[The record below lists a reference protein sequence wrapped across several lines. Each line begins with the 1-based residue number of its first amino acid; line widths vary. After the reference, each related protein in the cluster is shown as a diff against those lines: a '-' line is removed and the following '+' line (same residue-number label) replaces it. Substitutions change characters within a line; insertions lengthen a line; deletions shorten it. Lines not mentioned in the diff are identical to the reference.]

1 MSAEIR
7 PIKTLAEEALAKSYA
22 GAKAT
27 LPGGKE
33 IESRRDAAFRQFE
46 SGGLPH
52 RRIEQWKYTD
62 LRTYLREAKPLAG
75 APDAA
80 ALKRAQTAGAT
91 FSTANARRLVF
102 VDGSFA
108 AELSDLADLEPGLT
122 IMSLADAL
130 ARGVPEVM
138 ARLSEPGPAD
148 GDLAFSLNTSFMG
161 DGAVIAVEAAK
172 RIDRPIHLVFA
183 YTSEQAAAFFARS
196 LLFLGDGAQLTLLE
210 SHEGPD
216 GPDYQANSA
225 LDIAIGEAAVLH
237 HVKVGFEGNKALHI
251 STVTATLGK
260 DAKLHDFSLVAGG
273 ALVRNQFFVK
283 CAGTGVNVKLGGAS
297 LLKGNQHA
305 DTTLIMDHA
314 VSSCESR
321 ELFKSVLDDNARSV
335 FQGKIIVRPDAQ
347 KTDARMMTQAL
358 LLSETA
364 EANAKPELEIFA
376 DDVQCGH
383 GATVGELDETL
394 KFYLMARGVP
404 AKEAEALLIE
414 AFIGEAVDAVENE
427 SVQEAL
433 RGAVS
438 AKLATRA

>member
-7 PIKTLAEEALAKSYA
+7 PIKTPAEETIAKSFA

-27 LPGGKE
+27 LPGGKD
-33 IESRRDAAFRQFE
+33 IEARRDAAFRQFE
-46 SGGLPH
+46 AAGLPH

-62 LRTYLREAKPLAG
+62 LRTYMREAKPLAG

-80 ALKRAQTAGAT
+80 ALQRASTAGAT
-91 FSTANARRLVF
+91 FTAIKARRLVF

-108 AELSDLADLEPGLT
+108 AELSDLTELEPGLKIT
-122 IMSLADAL
+122 SLANAL
-130 ARGVPEVM
+130 ARGLPQVM
-138 ARLSEPGPAD
+138 QRLSEPGPAE

-161 DGAVIAVEAAK
+161 DGAVIEVESAK
-172 RIDRPIHLVFA
+172 RIERPIHLVFA

-196 LLFLGDGAQLTLLE
+196 LVLLGDCAQLTLLE

-216 GPDYQANSA
+216 GLDYQANSA
-225 LDIAIGEAAVLH
+225 LDIVAGEAAVLD
-237 HVKVGFEGNKALHI
+237 HVKVGLEGTRALHI
-251 STVTATLGK
+251 STLTATLGK
-260 DAKLHDFSLVAGG
+260 DAQLRDFVLTSGG

-283 CAGTGVNVKLGGAS
+283 CAGTGVNIDLRGAS
-297 LLKGNQHA
+297 LLKETQHG
-305 DTTLIMDHA
+305 DTTLVIDHA
-314 VSSCESR
+314 VSGCQSR
-321 ELFKSVLDDNARSV
+321 ELFKSVLDDNARAV

-364 EANAKPELEIFA
+364 EADAKPELEIFA

-383 GATVGELDETL
+383 GATAGELDETL
-394 KFYLMARGVP
+394 KFYLMARGIP
-404 AKEAEALLIE
+404 ANEAEALLIE
-414 AFIGEAVDAVENE
+414 AFVGEAVDAIENE
-427 SVQEAL
+427 AVQEAL